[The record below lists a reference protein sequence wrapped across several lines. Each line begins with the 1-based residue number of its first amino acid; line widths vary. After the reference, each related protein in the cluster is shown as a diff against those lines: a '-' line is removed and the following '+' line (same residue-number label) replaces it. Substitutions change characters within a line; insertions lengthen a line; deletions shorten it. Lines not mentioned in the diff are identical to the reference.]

1 MPMVS
6 WRIQAPLNKSLTL
19 GLLHISL
26 KGHIKT
32 LCSPNLLG
40 AQMEELNKSTQRS
53 IHYIALRQVGEGAGP
68 SENGNNA
75 LKGGQ
80 DAARQNRRRHI
91 GILPYT
97 SIPVPAGV
105 RHWIIASYH
114 PNWNC
119 VMLNQ
124 GQKSWTNQNPCLMFA
139 LNSSS
144 PFVGSFPFIHQ
155 CQSCRAR
162 TWVSIATLS
171 PETPKTF
178 PWPFKHPW
186 GLKSQPLII
195 PF

>member
-1 MPMVS
+1 MTVVCLVKQNTAYPFLHRRTKMHVIVLAVSSMPMVS

-68 SENGNNA
+68 SENGNNV

-105 RHWIIASYH
+105 QH
-114 PNWNC
+114 
-119 VMLNQ
+119 
-124 GQKSWTNQNPCLMFA
+124 
-139 LNSSS
+139 
-144 PFVGSFPFIHQ
+144 
-155 CQSCRAR
+155 
-162 TWVSIATLS
+162 
-171 PETPKTF
+171 
-178 PWPFKHPW
+178 
-186 GLKSQPLII
+186 
-195 PF
+195 